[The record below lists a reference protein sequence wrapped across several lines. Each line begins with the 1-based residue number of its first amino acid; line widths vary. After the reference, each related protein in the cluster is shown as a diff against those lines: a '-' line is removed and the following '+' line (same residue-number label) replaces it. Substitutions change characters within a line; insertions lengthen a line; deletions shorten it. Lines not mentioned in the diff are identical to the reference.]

1 MPAVRCARLAAS
13 STLVAALLAGG
24 WASGCRGEPPRPRGL
39 LLVVVDT
46 LRADALACY
55 GGEASTPALCGL
67 AARGTLF
74 ERAYSNAPWTPPSVV
89 SLLSGNYSSQ
99 YAVPARSRDGRFVFH
114 VPERETLLAEALAE
128 RGFDVMGS
136 FENSLAG
143 RGNIAQGLASRP
155 PAGAVPATLDP
166 RLGFDGSIQRH
177 QRLAPFLGYL
187 LGPRRLGFFMLYWFR
202 DPHAPSRPRPTRL
215 AEFERQAAALPRPLA
230 FYLGLGH
237 IDNPERGERKL
248 RDVLSDLA
256 PEELAFLRR
265 LYLAEVESVDE
276 RVGYFLRALELSGRA
291 ADTVVAVTAD
301 HGEGF
306 GEHGLYLHG
315 NSYYDEL
322 MRVPLI
328 VAGPGVVPGRRV
340 ADPVSHVDLMPTLAD
355 LFGVECLES
364 PRGRSLARLLRGE
377 PAPDLAERVHYLVS
391 PLRESES
398 DALVRGRFKLIAADQ
413 DRALELYDLLAD
425 PAERANLAA
434 ALPELAR
441 ELLRQLR
448 RLRAEERG
456 RWEANVP
463 ALERAAAGEQETL
476 RQLKALGYID

>member
-1 MPAVRCARLAAS
+1 MPAVRRPRLPAS
-13 STLVAALLAGG
+13 SLLLVALLAGG
-24 WASGCRGEPPRPRGL
+24 WGAGCGGPPARPRAL
-39 LLVVVDT
+39 LLLVVDT

-67 AARGTLF
+67 AARGALF

-99 YAVPARSRDGRFVFH
+99 YAVPGRSRDGRFVFH
-114 VPERETLLAEALAE
+114 VPDRETLLAEALAE
-128 RGFDVMGS
+128 RGFDAIGS

-155 PAGAVPATLDP
+155 PAAAVPATLDP
-166 RLGFDGSIQRH
+166 RLGFDASIKRH

-187 LGPRRLGFFMLYWFR
+187 QAPRRRGFFMLYWFR
-202 DPHAPSRPRPTRL
+202 DPHAPYRPRPTRL
-215 AEFERQAAALPRPLA
+215 PELERQAAALPRPLD

-237 IDNPERGERKL
+237 VDSPERGERKL
-248 RDVLSDLA
+248 RDVLPELA
-256 PEELAFLRR
+256 PAEIDFLRR

-276 RVGYFLRALELSGRA
+276 RIGYFLRALELSGRA
-291 ADTVVAVTAD
+291 AETLVAVTAD

-328 VAGPGVVPGRRV
+328 VAGPGVRPGRRV
-340 ADPVSHVDLMPTLAD
+340 TEPVSHVDLMPTLAD

-377 PAPDLAERVHYLVS
+377 PAPDLADRVHYLVS

-398 DALVRGRFKLIAADQ
+398 DALVRGRLKLIAADQ

-425 PAERANLAA
+425 PAERSNLAA
-434 ALPELAR
+434 ARPELAHD
-441 ELLRQLR
+441 LLRQLR
-448 RLRAEERG
+448 RVRAEERR
-456 RWEANVP
+456 RWEAIAP
-463 ALERAAAGEQETL
+463 ALEPASEREQETL
-476 RQLKALGYID
+476 RELKALGYID